1 MSWENEMV
9 SLVKKLSKDVKNSP
23 NYKER
28 KNQMLEERREYI
40 KQEKMKRR
48 KSSTANSGSIL
59 TSSEALKSRPKTA
72 TNRVSFASDS
82 SEKPTQFVDKESIG
96 VMCDQQNE
104 LDQFTLP
111 TTKCMGTNT
120 SDLNEFCTNTTIKP
134 LSKDSYGK
142 TVETTTTSF
151 GTSTDDLNSYILG
164 GINNIS
170 TGLYYWLN
178 IKRSYYG
185 VITFVSSNCFVCCV
199 Q

>member
-1 MSWENEMV
+1 MTGSSGMTWENEMV
-9 SLVKKLSKDVKNSP
+9 NLVKKLSKDVKNSP

-72 TNRVSFASDS
+72 MNRVSFASDS
-82 SEKPTQFVDKESIG
+82 SEKPDQMVDKESIG
-96 VMCDQQNE
+96 VMCDQQKI
-104 LDQFTLP
+104 LDQSTTR

-120 SDLNEFCTNTTIKP
+120 NDLNELYANTTIKQ
-134 LSKDSYGK
+134 LCEDSHEE
-142 TVETTTTSF
+142 TVETAVTTSSF

-164 GINNIS
+164 GITNIS
-170 TGLYYWLN
+170 TGLCY
-178 IKRSYYG
+178 S
-185 VITFVSSNCFVCCV
+185 
-199 Q
+199 

>member
-59 TSSEALKSRPKTA
+59 TTSEAVKSRPKTA

-96 VMCDQQNE
+96 VMCGQQNE
-104 LDQFTLP
+104 RDQFTTP

-134 LSKDSYGK
+134 LSKASYGE
-142 TVETTTTSF
+142 TVETALTTTSF

-170 TGLYYWLN
+170 TGLYYCPN
-178 IKRSYYG
+178 IK
-185 VITFVSSNCFVCCV
+185 TFLLGI
-199 Q
+199 

>member
-1 MSWENEMV
+1 MCIR
-9 SLVKKLSKDVKNSP
+9 D
-23 NYKER
+23 R
-28 KNQMLEERREYI
+28 
-40 KQEKMKRR
+40 
-48 KSSTANSGSIL
+48 SSTLSSGSIL

-72 TNRVSFASDS
+72 TNRVSFANDS

-134 LSKDSYGK
+134 LSKDSYDE
-142 TVETTTTSF
+142 TVEAALTTTSF
-151 GTSTDDLNSYILG
+151 GTSTDDLDSYILG

-170 TGLYYWLN
+170 SGLYYWWN
-178 IKRSYYG
+178 IKSSY
-185 VITFVSSNCFVCCV
+185 
-199 Q
+199 